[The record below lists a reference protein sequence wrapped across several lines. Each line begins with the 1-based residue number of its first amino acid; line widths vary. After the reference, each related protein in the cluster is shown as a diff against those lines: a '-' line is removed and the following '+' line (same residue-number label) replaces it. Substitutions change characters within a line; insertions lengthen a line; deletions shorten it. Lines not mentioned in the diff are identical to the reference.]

1 MDRDRDRDIL
11 EYLGLLLLIL
21 YVIDEFDKIVFYT
34 VKMHQMPIL

>member
-34 VKMHQMPIL
+34 VN